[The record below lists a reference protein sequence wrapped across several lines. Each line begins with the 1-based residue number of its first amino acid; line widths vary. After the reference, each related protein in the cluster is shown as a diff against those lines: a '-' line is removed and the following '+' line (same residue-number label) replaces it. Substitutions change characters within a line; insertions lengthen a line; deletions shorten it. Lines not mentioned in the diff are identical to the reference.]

1 MKMSNKTI
9 LQSNN
14 DILSAN
20 NLELQNLIELA
31 NTLPEADNEKIDM
44 PFEVKLISNE
54 SAYTNWGYDWC
65 PNQKAVVIYTYTH
78 NAYSPKFV
86 KCKINT
92 KEYTQS
98 SVMDGFHVLTAPN
111 GAGNFYYIQ
120 NLGLKPI
127 ELTLKFNFDGP
138 SDF

>member
-1 MKMSNKTI
+1 MSNKTI

-14 DILSAN
+14 DILSTN
-20 NLELQNLIELA
+20 NLELQNLIDLA
-31 NTLPEADNEKIDM
+31 STLPEAGSEKIDM

-78 NAYSPKFV
+78 NGYTPKFV

-92 KEYTQS
+92 TEYTQS
-98 SVMDGFHVLTAPN
+98 NIMDGFHVLTASN
-111 GAGNFYYIQ
+111 GAGNLYYIQ
-120 NLGLKPI
+120 NLRLKPI
-127 ELTLKFNFDGP
+127 ELTLKFNFDEP

>member
-1 MKMSNKTI
+1 MSLNTNITNLQEI
-9 LQSNN
+9 L
-14 DILSAN
+14 DKV
-20 NLELQNLIELA
+20 
-31 NTLPEADNEKIDM
+31 NTLPEAGSEKIDM

-78 NAYSPKFV
+78 NGYTPKFI

-92 KEYTQS
+92 TEYTQS
-98 SVMDGFHVLTAPN
+98 NMMDGFHVLTAPN
-111 GAGNFYYIQ
+111 GAGNLYYIR

-127 ELTLKFNFDGP
+127 ELTLKFNFDEP